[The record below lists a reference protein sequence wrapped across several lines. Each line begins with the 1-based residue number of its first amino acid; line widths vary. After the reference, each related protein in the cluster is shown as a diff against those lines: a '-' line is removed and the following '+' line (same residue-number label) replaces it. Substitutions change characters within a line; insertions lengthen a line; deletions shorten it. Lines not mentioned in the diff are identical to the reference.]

1 MMTNITALIV
11 EISPLSI
18 VRPIKPI
25 DFFYVIDYC
34 IKTMSRHWLLA
45 LMLFVIVIVFAYG
58 VKYAKSKHEIK
69 KTERIY
75 QHAYTKTA
83 KKQARKQQ
91 KDLSALAYTCNQIVQ
106 MLNQRIS
113 IEKSPENLIEI
124 RNLYYRLCLE
134 LERNEPIMYTPQA
147 LMLRYLESY
156 NDTQSML
163 YGKMETLVEQYDQ
176 IFGPSY

>member
-1 MMTNITALIV
+1 
-11 EISPLSI
+11 
-18 VRPIKPI
+18 
-25 DFFYVIDYC
+25 
-34 IKTMSRHWLLA
+34 
-45 LMLFVIVIVFAYG
+45 
-58 VKYAKSKHEIK
+58 
-69 KTERIY
+69 
-75 QHAYTKTA
+75 
-83 KKQARKQQ
+83 
-91 KDLSALAYTCNQIVQ
+91 

-124 RNLYYRLCLE
+124 RNLYYQLCLE